1 MQKTISL
8 VVPVYNEE
16 KNVPLI
22 AGEIA
27 RVFSTLSYAYE
38 IIFVNDGS
46 RDNSQSAIDA
56 LVAGNPQHIKS
67 IELSRN
73 FGKESATSA
82 GLHAA
87 IGHAVMMIDADLQHP
102 VDMIPEFITTWEAG
116 TDVVIGQRKNS
127 KKEGVIKH
135 LGSKLYYII
144 MNRMSDTP
152 LESGTTDFRLID
164 RQVVDEFNKLTE
176 HNRITRG
183 LIDWLGFKRVL
194 VPFQANERAHG
205 QASYSLPKL
214 IRLALSSAITHS
226 LFPLKFAGYLGIF
239 ITLIT
244 GIGGTVVFVERYVFN
259 DSLGWSFTGSA
270 QLAILIIFF
279 IGIVLSCLG
288 LIALYVGNI
297 HAEVA
302 GRPIYVVK
310 KK

>member
-27 RVFSTLSYAYE
+27 RVFSQLSCAYE

-46 RDNSQSAIDA
+46 RDGSQAAIAAIAAQD
-56 LVAGNPQHIKS
+56 PQHIKS

-82 GLHAA
+82 GLHSA

-102 VDMIPEFITTWEAG
+102 VDMIPEFIEKWKAG
-116 TDVVIGQRKNS
+116 ADVVIGQRKNS
-127 KKEGVIKH
+127 KKEGIIKH
-135 LGSKLYYII
+135 LGSKLYYLI

-226 LFPLKFAGYLGIF
+226 LFPLKFAGYLGLVITLTTGLFGTIIF
-239 ITLIT
+239 IQ
-244 GIGGTVVFVERYVFN
+244 RYIYN
-259 DSLGWSFTGSA
+259 DALGWAVTGTA

-288 LIALYVGNI
+288 LIALYIGNI
-297 HAEVA
+297 HSEVA
-302 GRPIYVVK
+302 GRPLYVVK